1 MRKEGK
7 VLRKRQSDDKD
18 DGGEEGDDKHDDGE
32 DFGVFRISA
41 FRGHNSYQITCRH
54 PHHPGRTKRSFCTK
68 TRSCLK
74 DGGDPAITKRLLKTW
89 AVWGYDKDSKD
100 SHAEV
105 WPEVLEAHEA
115 GDLPTDEALEEQ
127 VIHDWSELGMSEK
140 KPRVLAL
147 MSQLC

>member
-1 MRKEGK
+1 MKMRSAAEMLHNDEVDMREPPNKQAR
-7 VLRKRQSDDKD
+7 VTC
-18 DGGEEGDDKHDDGE
+18 EETLARELKMAELG
-32 DFGVFRISA
+32 
-41 FRGHNSYQITCRH
+41 
-54 PHHPGRTKRSFCTK
+54 PGRTKRSFCTK
-68 TRSCLK
+68 TRSCLR

-140 KPRVLAL
+140 SLE
-147 MSQLC
+147 S